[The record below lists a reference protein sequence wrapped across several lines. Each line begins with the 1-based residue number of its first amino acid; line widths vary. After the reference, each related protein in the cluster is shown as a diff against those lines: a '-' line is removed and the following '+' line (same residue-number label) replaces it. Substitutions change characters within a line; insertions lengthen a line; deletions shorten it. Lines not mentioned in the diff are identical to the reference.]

1 MRGGLRLLPLAS
13 IAIVCSAIAAS
24 SLPATTLIPGRAVA
38 LTPVSGNY
46 SVTMSAAAADLNGD
60 GRPDIVLGA
69 NFQSPVLFINNGTA
83 TPFANVQGTVLAA
96 TDTQQQ
102 AYIADI
108 DADGHPDIVAIGFN
122 SPTKLYLNNGTSAP
136 FNGVTGIPIG
146 PGDPAT
152 AAAIGDVDGDGYP
165 DLAVANTNH
174 IASHLYLS
182 GGQKLQGSAVP
193 VPIGTDLG
201 YGQDIKLADVNGDG
215 HLDIIESFTVAST
228 ISSDPSGV
236 KIYLNNGTSQ
246 PFNGVQ
252 PIQLLSGQ
260 TVLTLAVTDVNNDGK
275 ADLLV
280 TGSASGQLYL
290 FINTGSSTQPYAAPE
305 QLKVDPNIGGCLALT
320 VADVNRDG
328 LPDVLLGCSEP
339 SSGFGNPPPP
349 NAAVGAIYLNNG
361 TPDPY
366 LNVVPIDVPANPY
379 SSDARSVAVADLA
392 ANGQLDLLMADG
404 YPATYYPLIL
414 DQNPVAQNDTFATTH
429 NQYIFADVLKNDNDA
444 DGTLVP
450 SSLTIVTAPLHGTA
464 RVNPADSTLLYQPDS
479 GFTGTDTLQ
488 YTVADNLGAVSSVAT
503 VIVNVEPPPVAN
515 NDTASTSTNQGVTI
529 PILANDSATGTTL
542 DPTTITITTP
552 PSHGS
557 LAITPSSGAVTYDPS
572 AGFTGSDTFQYT
584 VADHLG
590 GVSGVATTTI
600 TISGAPASGG
610 GGGGGGSLDCLSL
623 LTLLGAIGLR
633 RRYSIGAC
641 ALEAGS
647 SA

>member
-1 MRGGLRLLPLAS
+1 
-13 IAIVCSAIAAS
+13 
-24 SLPATTLIPGRAVA
+24 
-38 LTPVSGNY
+38 
-46 SVTMSAAAADLNGD
+46 
-60 GRPDIVLGA
+60 
-69 NFQSPVLFINNGTA
+69 
-83 TPFANVQGTVLAA
+83 
-96 TDTQQQ
+96 
-102 AYIADI
+102 
-108 DADGHPDIVAIGFN
+108 
-122 SPTKLYLNNGTSAP
+122 
-136 FNGVTGIPIG
+136 
-146 PGDPAT
+146 
-152 AAAIGDVDGDGYP
+152 
-165 DLAVANTNH
+165 
-174 IASHLYLS
+174 
-182 GGQKLQGSAVP
+182 
-193 VPIGTDLG
+193 
-201 YGQDIKLADVNGDG
+201 
-215 HLDIIESFTVAST
+215 
-228 ISSDPSGV
+228 
-236 KIYLNNGTSQ
+236 
-246 PFNGVQ
+246 
-252 PIQLLSGQ
+252 
-260 TVLTLAVTDVNNDGK
+260 
-275 ADLLV
+275 
-280 TGSASGQLYL
+280 
-290 FINTGSSTQPYAAPE
+290 
-305 QLKVDPNIGGCLALT
+305 
-320 VADVNRDG
+320 
-328 LPDVLLGCSEP
+328 
-339 SSGFGNPPPP
+339 
-349 NAAVGAIYLNNG
+349 VGAIYLNNG